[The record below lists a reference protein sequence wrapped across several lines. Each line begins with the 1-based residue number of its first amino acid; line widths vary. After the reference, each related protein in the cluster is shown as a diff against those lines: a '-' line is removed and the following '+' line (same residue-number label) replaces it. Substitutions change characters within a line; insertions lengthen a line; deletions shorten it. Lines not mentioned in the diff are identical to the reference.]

1 MHYGAPSTIED
12 YFQESGHAG
21 WSGEQGISIVFWKP
35 SDAPNYKDTSKP
47 IGMQNWR
54 LSEDTWRTQK
64 NVDVANFCTTLIL
77 SWLPHYHRETLRS
90 VVMSVPD
97 LSPLL
102 LSKHLKS
109 NINHRAQTIDLTL

>member
-1 MHYGAPSTIED
+1 MVLHQPLRIIFKKVDMRDGQGSKGYQLSFGSHQMHLITKTPVSL
-12 YFQESGHAG
+12 
-21 WSGEQGISIVFWKP
+21 
-35 SDAPNYKDTSKP
+35 
-47 IGMQNWR
+47 GMQNWR

-77 SWLPHYHRETLRS
+77 SWLPHYHRETLHS

-102 LSKHLKS
+102 SKHLKLS
-109 NINHRAQTIDLTL
+109 INHRTQTIDLTL